1 MVIAKN
7 WNSVVSKDSKCILKH
22 CHFMRKYLIHFSYI
36 IYILK
41 YLGQLN
47 NIFLLTIC
55 LDKNWL
61 YSVMKREVV
70 EASVIGQMNFDLKPY
85 FTNNCKVLL
94 ALISSLRPCFLICIV
109 WEITPV
115 LKDCCNQYRPS
126 VLAQVGMQ

>member
-1 MVIAKN
+1 
-7 WNSVVSKDSKCILKH
+7 
-22 CHFMRKYLIHFSYI
+22 MRKYLIHFSYI

-85 FTNNCKVLL
+85 FTN
-94 ALISSLRPCFLICIV
+94 
-109 WEITPV
+109 
-115 LKDCCNQYRPS
+115 
-126 VLAQVGMQ
+126 